1 MIRKIIGKIV
11 ETILPPANAEEAGK
25 PAEARLHQR

>member
-25 PAEARLHQR
+25 PGEGNSQR